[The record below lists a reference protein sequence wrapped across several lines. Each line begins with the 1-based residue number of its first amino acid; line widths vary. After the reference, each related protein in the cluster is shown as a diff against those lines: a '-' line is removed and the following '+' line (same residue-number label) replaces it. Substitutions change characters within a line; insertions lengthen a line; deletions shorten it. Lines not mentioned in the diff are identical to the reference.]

1 MGEKR
6 EALLLA
12 KYLEE
17 NYIYHQRQTNV
28 PLGMVDAE
36 LIATFGLQTALRM
49 GIKQRPMI
57 DVIVW
62 DNKTLLLIEAKIRG
76 WIDGL
81 AKLPLYNMLLD
92 ETPELSQYADWPRK
106 MLMVIPYT
114 NNNMRYLAKRLGIHL
129 VEFST
134 PEIDKYMTE
143 TLPYYQ
149 TADYKRKRSELTATQ
164 RALGVEKIDGM

>member
-6 EALLLA
+6 EALLIA

-17 NYIYHQRQTNV
+17 NYRHHQRQSNV

-57 DVIVW
+57 DAIVW
-62 DNKTLLLIEAKIRG
+62 ENKTLLLIESKIRG

-81 AKLPLYNMLLD
+81 AKLPLYNMLMD
-92 ETPELSQYADWPRK
+92 ETPEFATYKEWPRR

-114 NNNMRYLAKRLGIHL
+114 NNNMRYLAKRLGVEL

-134 PEIDKYMTE
+134 PEIDHYMTV
-143 TLPYYQ
+143 TLPMYQ
-149 TADYKRKRSELTATQ
+149 SADYKRRTAEKKATQ
-164 RALGVEKIDGM
+164 RALGVE